1 MYMYMYTHMYI
12 GIITL
17 IYVHLYRP
25 KASFVAKTYKLDKND
40 KEKKGDKVFI
50 NIVSSE
56 FIMGPSK
63 TTSPE
68 GDSWSLPYSLGML
81 CTHVY
86 DNYHYLI
93 HLSYICKCICI
104 FV

>member
-1 MYMYMYTHMYI
+1 VY
-12 GIITL
+12 
-17 IYVHLYRP
+17 LYLHSFICRP
-25 KASFVAKTYKLDKND
+25 KASFVAKTYKVDKLD

-68 GDSWSLPYSLGML
+68 GDSWSLPYSLGM
-81 CTHVY
+81 Y
-86 DNYHYLI
+86 AYLF
-93 HLSYICKCICI
+93 YICLYEWIYI
-104 FV
+104 YVNG